1 LIENGVLFKRQC
13 LRELLIAQREPR
25 AVVNACLFFLMVI
38 VFFPLTMAPD
48 FDALR
53 AIAPG
58 LFWIAILLAM
68 VLSSARLFQ
77 QDDEDGV
84 IEQWLVSG
92 VPISIL
98 VSAKT
103 LVQWGVTLFPMLLM
117 CPLLGVMFHLNIRET
132 SVLILSL
139 LLGTPAI
146 FALCALAEAFATGVK
161 QKGVLSSLIVLP
173 LTTPIMVFG
182 SATLGAAM
190 AGFSLSGYL
199 ALLLALSLLSIILLP
214 FAIAGVIR
222 IGLVE

>member
-1 LIENGVLFKRQC
+1 MIGNGALFKRQC

-25 AVVNACLFFLMVI
+25 AIVNACLFFLMIV
-38 VFFPLTMAPD
+38 VFFPLTMPPD

-53 AIAPG
+53 TIAPG

-68 VLSSARLFQ
+68 VLSSVRLFQ

-92 VPISIL
+92 VPVSIL
-98 VSAKT
+98 VGAKT
-103 LVQWGVTLFPMLLM
+103 LIQWGVTLFPMLLM

-146 FALCALAEAFATGVK
+146 FTLCALAEAFATGIK

-173 LTTPIMVFG
+173 LTIPMMVFG
-182 SATLGAAM
+182 SATLSAAM
-190 AGFSLSGYL
+190 AGLPLSGYL
-199 ALLLALSLLSIILLP
+199 ALLSALSLLSIIFLP
-214 FAIAGVIR
+214 LAIAGVVR
-222 IGLVE
+222 IGLVD